1 MIAKLFAF
9 ASKEHVQRKRE
20 SDKSQGGARDLGDKR
35 LAEPSK
41 YPGIYEHYRNAL
53 QTGQIGEPL
62 PTACPHGKPW
72 Q

>member
-20 SDKSQGGARDLGDKR
+20 SDKGQNRTNDLGNKC

-41 YPGIYEHYRNAL
+41 YPGIYEH
-53 QTGQIGEPL
+53 
-62 PTACPHGKPW
+62 
-72 Q
+72 